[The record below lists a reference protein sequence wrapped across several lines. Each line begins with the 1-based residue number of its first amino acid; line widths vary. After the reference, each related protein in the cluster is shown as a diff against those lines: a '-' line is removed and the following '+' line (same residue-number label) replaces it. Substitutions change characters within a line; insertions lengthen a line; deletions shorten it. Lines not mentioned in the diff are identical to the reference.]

1 MASLGKC
8 PGAQTTSGESH
19 RESIRDDVQSKSEV
33 VSCRLSTPLS
43 FHILMTA
50 YRPLI
55 SPDSFIASERAKML
69 FVVHRVIDGGPCK
82 LRKLRAR
89 TRGFTITKDP
99 TSIGQSSVY
108 SNVFFPN

>member
-1 MASLGKC
+1 
-8 PGAQTTSGESH
+8 
-19 RESIRDDVQSKSEV
+19 
-33 VSCRLSTPLS
+33 
-43 FHILMTA
+43 MTA